1 MEQQSKVPLDVEE
14 QIQSLAG
21 DIYVQIE
28 DKITAFVSTYA
39 NSVEITDE
47 VIENH
52 LLYQS
57 LQANCNQLKSDFEK
71 ANSAHDTD
79 IKAYQKTLSTLEI
92 QISSRDDTIKNNE
105 QLNTAKLTDTEQVLK
120 DKLVELSDLTA
131 SFNQLTAE
139 NKTQLKSLEKATEQ
153 LDESTQQIKK
163 LELSEHTL
171 AKNDKAKTATLA
183 VQNHQIS
190 DLTLQLNNVTSE
202 LDYLKAEHSQQS
214 ESSSKQLSQEQSA
227 IKQYQ
232 NEIKELKQK
241 IVHFEVSLSTEVTKK
256 KTLEDNVNE
265 LTQSISDRDKTL
277 GHEKVVTDKLN
288 QEIETLRKSNTAI
301 ETLLKD
307 EKQAMKLL
315 ETNMAELSKG
325 RSSVSEQLIQEQKN
339 VENYK
344 AEVIKCK
351 DKILELEKGLSTEA
365 DSSESLQSQVVG
377 LTQTID
383 ELNTVIDKEK
393 GDSAQVKSELLTMQK
408 TLELLNERFK
418 MSETDKKEAE
428 RLLSVEKQTQ
438 GQHKSKH
445 LLEIDSLKQSIDK
458 HRAELEA
465 QRSSNEQSKTNV
477 DKLNQTIIYLEKDKA
492 LSLQANKEKD
502 DLYKANLVELKN
514 TLSQEKNIVKEYI
527 AQLDSQKTLL
537 AKQTEINKA
546 KLDKLEKAGAES
558 SKRMTELDNKRTSL
572 EKNIIEL
579 TTKNKELI
587 KSYEESNTMIDGYQQ
602 EIIHLKDHHEKA
614 NNNAQEII
622 KRVEA
627 NKGKQES
634 EYTKARDT
642 IKYLRDENLDL
653 NTKLDQQV
661 TALEDKLRE
670 YRLRFEYAQKQLN
683 SNP

>member
-14 QIQSLAG
+14 KIQSLAG

-120 DKLVELSDLTA
+120 DKFVELSELTA

-139 NKTQLKSLEKATEQ
+139 NKTQFKSLEKATEQ
-153 LDESTQQIKK
+153 LDESTQQIKELK
-163 LELSEHTL
+163 LSEHTL
-171 AKNDKAKTATLA
+171 AKNDKAKIAALE

-214 ESSSKQLSQEQSA
+214 ESSSKQ
-227 IKQYQ
+227 YQ
-232 NEIKELKQK
+232 NEIRELKQK
-241 IVHFEVSLSTEVTKK
+241 IAHSEASLSTEVTKK

-277 GHEKVVTDKLN
+277 DNEKVVTNKLN
-288 QEIETLRKSNTAI
+288 QEIETLRKNNTAI
-301 ETLLKD
+301 ETSLKD

-315 ETNMAELSKG
+315 EANMAELSKG

-339 VENYK
+339 VENHK

-351 DKILELEKGLSTEA
+351 DKILELEKGMSTEV
-365 DSSESLQSQVVG
+365 DSSKSLQSKVVG

-393 GDSAQVKSELLTMQK
+393 GSYAQVKTELLTTKK
-408 TLELLNERFK
+408 TLELLNERFN
-418 MSETDKKEAE
+418 MSEADKKEAE
-428 RLLSVEKQTQ
+428 RLLSIDKQTQ
-438 GQHKSKH
+438 GQQKSKH
-445 LLEIDSLKQSIDK
+445 LLEIDSLKQGIDK
-458 HRAELEA
+458 HRSELEA
-465 QRSSNEQSKTNV
+465 QVSSNEQNKNKV
-477 DKLNQTIIYLEKDKA
+477 DKLNQTITDLEKDKA
-492 LSLQANKEKD
+492 LSLQADKEKD
-502 DLYKANLVELKN
+502 HLHKASLVELKSS
-514 TLSQEKNIVKEYI
+514 LSQEKNTVKEYI

-537 AKQTEINKA
+537 AKQTEINKTE
-546 KLDKLEKAGAES
+546 LDKLEKAEIES
-558 SKRMTELDNKRTSL
+558 SKRMTEFDNKRISL

-602 EIIHLKDHHEKA
+602 EIIHLKDHHDKA

-683 SNP
+683 SNT